1 MKAGLLKD
9 LTGPLQF
16 EKAGATA
23 AVEAAVAA
31 LLSVQPQQQQHQQQQ
46 QQHKQQQQTEASA
59 LQQLLE
65 SCQDFIAL
73 NTTDEGLLPPHF
85 SPAGKQ
91 IEIRC
96 QSASS
101 PQQQEQK
108 EQQQQQQ
115 QQQQEQDEKSTQQA
129 MHDARKRFSTALKA
143 IICINSE
150 EAPMESLL
158 SLSGALNSLCT
169 NTGLHAVAADVLE
182 QQQEQQKQGR
192 TAAEAAAAAAGALS
206 DACAA
211 VAAAAAAIV
220 GACEDKE
227 RSDLLKRL
235 GGPKLFADA
244 AVVQRVNAVSACMHS
259 FLLFVV
265 VCFPSKPSI
274 KRSIIILILLV
285 LVC

>member
-1 MKAGLLKD
+1 
-9 LTGPLQF
+9 
-16 EKAGATA
+16 
-23 AVEAAVAA
+23 
-31 LLSVQPQQQQHQQQQ
+31 
-46 QQHKQQQQTEASA
+46 
-59 LQQLLE
+59 
-65 SCQDFIAL
+65 
-73 NTTDEGLLPPHF
+73 
-85 SPAGKQ
+85 
-91 IEIRC
+91 
-96 QSASS
+96 
-101 PQQQEQK
+101 
-108 EQQQQQQ
+108 
-115 QQQQEQDEKSTQQA
+115 
-129 MHDARKRFSTALKA
+129 
-143 IICINSE
+143 
-150 EAPMESLL
+150 MESLL

-182 QQQEQQKQGR
+182 QQQQQQQKQGK

-220 GACEDKE
+220 GASEDKE

-265 VCFPSKPSI
+265 VCFPSKPSM